1 MLDSWKSSL
10 AGSTPYGSEQKVWM
24 FSGRYQLMFSSTTL
38 NIRTSSWSTSARWSW
53 WCSEVRR
60 VPESDNCAICVDMN
74 FIKLWEYLLCTKKT
88 KITLFNNF
96 FSMLVSAAHSREHH
110 NAFLWLNRCSASG
123 LYIRTCMWF
132 SHEHVSK
139 TDSEEKKLLNKFVI
153 FVFSVHKIYFRSFI
167 TLRLSHYCHMD
178 YYNDVLTTLL
188 GLEDVSCIAVYA
200 GSESSRIE

>member
-53 WCSEVRR
+53 WWSEVRR

-74 FIKLWEYLLCTKKT
+74 FIKLWEYILCTNKT

-96 FSMLVSAAHSREHH
+96 FSMSVSHSREHH

-123 LYIRTCMWF
+123 LYIRTPVHRCM
-132 SHEHVSK
+132 HVVLSW
-139 TDSEEKKLLNKFVI
+139 TCVEDWHGREENV
-153 FVFSVHKIYFRSFI
+153 
-167 TLRLSHYCHMD
+167 
-178 YYNDVLTTLL
+178 
-188 GLEDVSCIAVYA
+188 E
-200 GSESSRIE
+200 